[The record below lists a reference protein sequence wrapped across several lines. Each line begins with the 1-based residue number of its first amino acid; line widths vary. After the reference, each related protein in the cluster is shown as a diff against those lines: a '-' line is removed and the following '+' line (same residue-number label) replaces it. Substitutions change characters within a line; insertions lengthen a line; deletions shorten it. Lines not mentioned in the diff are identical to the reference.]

1 MTSPPTTSG
10 THRVYIVPVDGG
22 TASPALLAAVAEQL
36 TTVFPHGDLDLLDV
50 RAASYETAA
59 VAASLEA
66 DYGTDAGALEVAAIA
81 AVTALFDPV
90 AVDRRTGRYVLA
102 FARTVPRSRIIQVL
116 QDLPGVRRVVL
127 SSPTV
132 DAVLSPARFPA
143 LAATPSIAV
152 AVDAEP

>member
-1 MTSPPTTSG
+1 M
-10 THRVYIVPVDGG
+10 VPVDGG

-50 RAASYETAA
+50 RAAVYETAA
-59 VAASLEA
+59 VAAPLEA
-66 DYGTDAGALEVAAIA
+66 EYGTDGDALEVAAIA
-81 AVTALFDPV
+81 AVTALFFDPV